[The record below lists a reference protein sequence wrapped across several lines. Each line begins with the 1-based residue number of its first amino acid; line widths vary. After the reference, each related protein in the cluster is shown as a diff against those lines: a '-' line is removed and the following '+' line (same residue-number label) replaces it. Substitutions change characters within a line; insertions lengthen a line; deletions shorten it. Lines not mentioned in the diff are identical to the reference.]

1 MALFSCSSVHRSSPL
16 NTAKNNM
23 AWTSFSI
30 VLLLCLG
37 SFPPTSSFS
46 FSFGTTILREYA
58 SISHSRLPGEPGREE
73 DCERAGLAFRRILP
87 PSASIYLPLPRLT
100 VLPTLRLGEQGMV
113 EHCLAAIEP
122 CLTQEEEKFLPP
134 RGPCAAEPPPFPAT
148 IPRRSLWRSRIQCSP
163 TRPWRASKSSRF
175 TSAKALIPFETNP
188 SWTAQ
193 SRTRTFKYLSQG

>member
-1 MALFSCSSVHRSSPL
+1 MALSLPNRDPESPRIC
-16 NTAKNNM
+16 TPI
-23 AWTSFSI
+23 WPGHPFPSFFCF
-30 VLLLCLG
+30 VLGHFL
-37 SFPPTSSFS
+37 PPRPSPSHSGRRFCVST
-46 FSFGTTILREYA
+46 L